1 MDFFTTSYQEPDTE
15 LPEILLNRV
24 INGFSR
30 STDGIAELSVVEMTN
45 NKYRMNSVGGTFSFS
60 LVLNSPMIPSYS
72 YTVLDFGYNMS
83 LYPINIRL
91 NQDIAS
97 ELKLEEDLFG
107 NHKIGI
113 ESEAD
118 FLELLRQVFSTSYF
132 NRTVGGLLK
141 ISKNR

>member
-83 LYPINIRL
+83 LYPI
-91 NQDIAS
+91 
-97 ELKLEEDLFG
+97 
-107 NHKIGI
+107 
-113 ESEAD
+113 
-118 FLELLRQVFSTSYF
+118 
-132 NRTVGGLLK
+132 
-141 ISKNR
+141 